1 MEGEAAAVSIRGG
14 GAGAA
19 CQSGRASPQ
28 LSSAQLGA
36 ARCLPASRAL
46 MPSPPTES
54 LSSLQ
59 GRGVLAARLHF
70 LAPYLCRHPP
80 PTTPGQQGG
89 AGAGAGA
96 VNGRGGA
103 RPARPERVEDG
114 SPTPLLGS
122 ECRLCV
128 RRMLQRAQE
137 TGYININCVD
147 PLGRSALLMAIDNEN
162 LEMVEL
168 LIEYKVETKD
178 ALLHAISEEF
188 VEAVEVLLDHEE
200 TLHRPGEPHSWEAL
214 PPDTATFT
222 PDITPLI
229 LSAHRDNYEII
240 KILLDRGATLPMPH
254 DVR

>member
-1 MEGEAAAVSIRGG
+1 MHVELAGSLAGDLQWVAGSP
-14 GAGAA
+14 GAELLE
-19 CQSGRASPQ
+19 REE
-28 LSSAQLGA
+28 
-36 ARCLPASRAL
+36 RV
-46 MPSPPTES
+46 
-54 LSSLQ
+54 
-59 GRGVLAARLHF
+59 RGVRAVPDPDNATWPAT
-70 LAPYLCRHPP
+70 AP
-80 PTTPGQQGG
+80 
-89 AGAGAGA
+89 
-96 VNGRGGA
+96 
-103 RPARPERVEDG
+103 
-114 SPTPLLGS
+114 S
-122 ECRLCV
+122 ECRPCV

-137 TGYININCVD
+137 TAYININCVD